1 MKEIKVFLA
10 SGKEMKH
17 DRNAFGNL
25 IRKLDEIYEKRRT
38 RIRLFEWEDVDSAYN
53 GGRKQDEYN
62 EHLKA
67 SDMFLALFHTY
78 AGKFTVEEINI
89 AKDER
94 AKKGTPK
101 PYVYCRDLEEGEQE
115 NQTLTEFKK
124 ELFENLGYYI
134 CSYNSEEC
142 LNLQF
147 VMQLQL
153 FENTQQNEVKVENN
167 DVTFCGIK
175 IAEMDNLQFV
185 AQNMDYL
192 KLRDEINE
200 LKGEIEDLHEKLEKS
215 PDDESLKDT
224 LQQKL
229 NRKNKRQEEFTKYQ
243 QQILDI
249 QKNIVKL
256 QGEKISERS
265 REAIEAFSQGDI
277 RKAYYILEDAKK
289 DTLEG
294 LNDFISSKEITEQKR
309 KNVCQNIKELL
320 LRADV
325 VLADLGK
332 DIESRKKEAWDCYET
347 ADKAASIV
355 DYNKKDYAE
364 LLFRYSKFLSEFAYF
379 NEAKEIYQRLL
390 SLCEEIFGCNEQTAI
405 AYNNIGNV
413 YNNLGNYDK
422 ALEYHNKALEI
433 RKEVLGAKHP
443 DTANSYNNIGN
454 VYCAIG
460 DYNKALDSY
469 NKALEIQE
477 KVLGE
482 EHTDTAS
489 SYNNIG
495 NVYGITGDYNKA
507 LEIQEKVLG
516 EEHSDTTCSY
526 NNIGL
531 VYNDLGKYDEALTYH
546 TKALKIREKVLGE
559 EHTDTASSYNN
570 IGNVYCNL
578 SNYDE
583 ALKYHTKALEIYKKV
598 LSEECPDTAM
608 SYNNIGCD
616 YYNLSNYDKALVC
629 YTNALKTRKKV
640 LGEKHTDTASSYNNI
655 GSVYYNLGKY
665 DEALEYYTKALE
677 IYEKVLGKEHIDT
690 AMSYNNIGNVS
701 CNLGKYNEAFKYF
714 DRALQIQEK
723 VLGEEHIDT
732 AMSYNNIGRIYAI
745 LGKYDKALGYFTKA
759 LKIFQSMLGSE
770 HPYIKRI
777 IKYILSVK
785 AKQKQQS
792 SD

>member
-1 MKEIKVFLA
+1 MKTIKVFLA
-10 SGKEMKH
+10 SGNEMKH

-25 IRKLDEIYEKRRT
+25 IRKLDEIYEKRGT
-38 RIRLFEWEDVDSAYN
+38 RIRLFEWEYVDSAYN

-62 EHLKA
+62 EHLRA

-78 AGKFTVEEINI
+78 AGRFTQEEFNI

-94 AKKGTPK
+94 EEKGTPK
-101 PYVYCRDLEEGEQE
+101 PYVYCRDLQEGEE
-115 NQTLTEFKK
+115 EDQTLKDFKK
-124 ELFENLGYYI
+124 YLFKELKYFF

-153 FENTQQNEVKVENN
+153 FENTMQNEVKVEND
-167 DVTFCGIK
+167 DVTFHGIK
-175 IAEMDNLQFV
+175 IAKMDELQFV

-249 QKNIVKL
+249 QKDIVKL
-256 QGEKISERS
+256 QGEKISERI

-277 RKAYYILEDAKK
+277 RTAYYILEDAKK
-289 DTLEG
+289 DTVEG

-320 LRADV
+320 LRVDV

-332 DIESRKKEAWDCYET
+332 DIESQKKEAWDCYET

-364 LLFRYSKFLSEFAYF
+364 LLFRYGKFLNRYAYF
-379 NEAKEIYQRLL
+379 KEAETVYIRLI

-413 YNNLGNYDK
+413 YSNLGNYDK
-422 ALEYHNKALEI
+422 AL
-433 RKEVLGAKHP
+433 
-443 DTANSYNNIGN
+443 DF
-454 VYCAIG
+454 
-460 DYNKALDSY
+460 Y

-482 EHTDTAS
+482 EHPDTAA

-495 NVYGITGDYNKA
+495 NVYSNLGNYDKALDFYNKA
-507 LEIQEKVLG
+507 LKIQEKVLG
-516 EEHSDTTCSY
+516 QEHTDTAASY

-531 VYNDLGKYDEALTYH
+531 ICDYLGK
-546 TKALKIREKVLGE
+546 
-559 EHTDTASSYNN
+559 
-570 IGNVYCNL
+570 
-578 SNYDE
+578 YDE
-583 ALKYHTKALEIYKKV
+583 ALKYHTKALKI
-598 LSEECPDTAM
+598 
-608 SYNNIGCD
+608 
-616 YYNLSNYDKALVC
+616 
-629 YTNALKTRKKV
+629 RKKV
-640 LGEKHTDTASSYNNI
+640 LGEEHPDTAASYNNIGSAYCKLGKYNKASKNFTRALEIRKKVLGEEHPNIAASYNNI
-655 GSVYYNLGKY
+655 GSVYGYLGKY
-665 DEALEYYTKALE
+665 EKALEYHTKALE
-677 IYEKVLGKEHIDT
+677 IRKKVLGKEHINT
-690 AMSYNNIGNVS
+690 ANSYNDIGVVYD
-701 CNLGKYNEAFKYF
+701 NLGEYE
-714 DRALQIQEK
+714 
-723 VLGEEHIDT
+723 
-732 AMSYNNIGRIYAI
+732 
-745 LGKYDKALGYFTKA
+745 KALEYYDKA
-759 LKIFQSMLGSE
+759 LKIFQSELGNE
-770 HPYIKRI
+770 HPYTKSVIENI
-777 IKYILSVK
+777 SLVK

>member
-1 MKEIKVFLA
+1 MKTIKVFLA

-25 IRKLDEIYEKRRT
+25 IRKLDEIYEKRGT

-62 EHLKA
+62 EHLRA

-78 AGKFTVEEINI
+78 AGIFTKEEFNI

-94 AKKGTPK
+94 EEKGTPK
-101 PYVYCRDLEEGEQE
+101 PYVYCRDLQEGEE
-115 NQTLTEFKK
+115 EDQTLKDFKK
-124 ELFENLGYYI
+124 YLFEKLKYFF

-153 FENTQQNEVKVENN
+153 FENTMQNEVKVEND
-167 DVTFCGIK
+167 DVIFHGIK
-175 IAEMDNLQFV
+175 IAKMDELQFV
-185 AQNMDYL
+185 AQNKDYL

-200 LKGEIEDLHEKLEKS
+200 LKDDIVDLRKQLEET
-215 PDDESLKDT
+215 PDDERLKDR

-229 NRKNKRQEEFTKYQ
+229 KRKNERQEEFTKYQ

-256 QGEKISERS
+256 QGEKISERI

-289 DTLEG
+289 DTDEG

-332 DIESRKKEAWDCYET
+332 DIESRKEEVWDCYKT

-379 NEAKEIYQRLL
+379 NEAKEIYQRLVC
-390 SLCEEIFGCNEQTAI
+390 LCEKNFGHSEQTAI

-413 YNNLGNYDK
+413 YSNLGNYDK
-422 ALEYHNKALEI
+422 AL
-433 RKEVLGAKHP
+433 
-443 DTANSYNNIGN
+443 DF
-454 VYCAIG
+454 
-460 DYNKALDSY
+460 Y

-482 EHTDTAS
+482 EHTDTAV

-495 NVYGITGDYNKA
+495 LICSYLGKYDEA
-507 LEIQEKVLG
+507 LEYHTQALKIRKKVLDEEHPDTANSYNNIGIVYYDLGKYEDALKYYKDALKIQEKVLG
-516 EEHSDTTCSY
+516 EEH
-526 NNIGL
+526 
-531 VYNDLGKYDEALTYH
+531 
-546 TKALKIREKVLGE
+546 
-559 EHTDTASSYNN
+559 
-570 IGNVYCNL
+570 
-578 SNYDE
+578 
-583 ALKYHTKALEIYKKV
+583 
-598 LSEECPDTAM
+598 PDTA
-608 SYNNIGCD
+608 
-616 YYNLSNYDKALVC
+616 
-629 YTNALKTRKKV
+629 T
-640 LGEKHTDTASSYNNI
+640 SYNNI
-655 GSVYYNLGKY
+655 GSAYCK
-665 DEALEYYTKALE
+665 
-677 IYEKVLGKEHIDT
+677 
-690 AMSYNNIGNVS
+690 
-701 CNLGKYNEAFKYF
+701 LGKYNKALKNFT
-714 DRALQIQEK
+714 RALQIQEK
-723 VLGEEHIDT
+723 VLGEEHTDT
-732 AMSYNNIGRIYAI
+732 AMTYHNIGSVDRK
-745 LGKYDKALGYFTKA
+745 LGKYDEALEYYDKA
-759 LKIFQSMLGSE
+759 LKIFQSKLGSE
-770 HPYIKRI
+770 HSYTKSVIENI
-777 IKYILSVK
+777 SLVK
-785 AKQKQQS
+785 AKQKQ
-792 SD
+792 

>member
-1 MKEIKVFLA
+1 MKTIKVFLA

-25 IRKLDEIYEKRRT
+25 IRKLDEIYEKRGT

-62 EHLKA
+62 EHLRA

-78 AGKFTVEEINI
+78 AGRFTKEEFNI
-89 AKDER
+89 AKNER
-94 AKKGTPK
+94 EEKGTPK

-115 NQTLTEFKK
+115 DQTLTEFKK

-153 FENTQQNEVKVENN
+153 FENTMQNEVKVEND
-167 DVTFCGIK
+167 DVTFHGIK
-175 IAEMDNLQFV
+175 IAKMDELQFV
-185 AQNMDYL
+185 AQNKDYL

-200 LKGEIEDLHEKLEKS
+200 LKDDIVDLRKKLEET
-215 PDDESLKDT
+215 PDDERLKDR

-229 NRKNKRQEEFTKYQ
+229 KRKNERQEEFTKYQ

-289 DTLEG
+289 DTVEG

-355 DYNKKDYAE
+355 DYNKKDYVE
-364 LLFRYSKFLSEFAYF
+364 LLYKYGSFLNTYANFK
-379 NEAKEIYQRLL
+379 EAETVYIRLI
-390 SLCEEIFGCNEQTAI
+390 SLCEEIDEKGEQTAG
-405 AYNNIGNV
+405 AYNNIGVV
-413 YNNLGNYDK
+413 YYNLSEYDD
-422 ALEYHNKALEI
+422 ALKYYGKALEI
-433 RKEVLGAKHP
+433 RKKVLGAKHP
-443 DTANSYNNIGN
+443 DTANSYNNIGI
-454 VYCAIG
+454 VYYDLGKYKDALKYYKDALKIQEKVLGEEHPDTATSYNNIG
-460 DYNKALDSY
+460 SADCKLGKYDKALD
-469 NKALEIQE
+469 NFTKALKIQE

-482 EHTDTAS
+482 EHTDTAM
-489 SYNNIG
+489 
-495 NVYGITGDYNKA
+495 
-507 LEIQEKVLG
+507 
-516 EEHSDTTCSY
+516 
-526 NNIGL
+526 
-531 VYNDLGKYDEALTYH
+531 TYH
-546 TKALKIREKVLGE
+546 
-559 EHTDTASSYNN
+559 
-570 IGNVYCNL
+570 
-578 SNYDE
+578 
-583 ALKYHTKALEIYKKV
+583 
-598 LSEECPDTAM
+598 
-608 SYNNIGCD
+608 
-616 YYNLSNYDKALVC
+616 
-629 YTNALKTRKKV
+629 
-640 LGEKHTDTASSYNNI
+640 NI
-655 GSVYYNLGKY
+655 GSVDRKLGKY
-665 DEALEYYTKALE
+665 DEALEYYDKALE
-677 IYEKVLGKEHIDT
+677 I
-690 AMSYNNIGNVS
+690 
-701 CNLGKYNEAFKYF
+701 
-714 DRALQIQEK
+714 
-723 VLGEEHIDT
+723 
-732 AMSYNNIGRIYAI
+732 
-745 LGKYDKALGYFTKA
+745 
-759 LKIFQSMLGSE
+759 FQSELGNE
-770 HPYIKRI
+770 HPYTKSVIENI
-777 IKYILSVK
+777 SLVK

-792 SD
+792 TD

>member
-1 MKEIKVFLA
+1 MKTIKVFLA

-25 IRKLDEIYEKRRT
+25 IRKLDEIYEKRGT

-62 EHLKA
+62 EHLRA

-78 AGKFTVEEINI
+78 AGRFTQEEFDI

-94 AKKGTPK
+94 ENKGTPK
-101 PYVYCRDLEEGEQE
+101 PYVYCRDLQEGEE
-115 NQTLTEFKK
+115 EDQTLKDFKK
-124 ELFENLGYYI
+124 YLFEKLKYFF

-153 FENTQQNEVKVENN
+153 FENTMQNEVKVEND
-167 DVTFCGIK
+167 DVTFHGIK
-175 IAEMDNLQFV
+175 IAKMDELQFV
-185 AQNMDYL
+185 AQNKDYL

-200 LKGEIEDLHEKLEKS
+200 LKDDIVDLRKKLEET
-215 PDDESLKDT
+215 PDDERLKDR

-229 NRKNKRQEEFTKYQ
+229 KRKNERQEEFTKYQ

-256 QGEKISERS
+256 QGEKISERI
-265 REAIEAFSQGDI
+265 RETIEAFSRGDI

-289 DTLEG
+289 DTVEG

-332 DIESRKKEAWDCYET
+332 DIKSRKKEAWDCYET
-347 ADKAASIV
+347 ADKVANEV
-355 DYNKKDYAE
+355 GYNKKDYVE
-364 LLFRYSKFLSEFAYF
+364 LLFRYGKFLNRYAYF
-379 NEAKEIYQRLL
+379 KEAETVYIRLI

-413 YNNLGNYDK
+413 YSNLGNYDK
-422 ALEYHNKALEI
+422 ALDFYNKALEI
-433 RKEVLGAKHP
+433 QEKVLGKEHT
-443 DTANSYNNIGN
+443 DTAVSYNNIGLICSYLGKYDEALKYHTQALEIRKKVLGEEHTDTAASYNNIGN
-454 VYCAIG
+454 VYSNLG
-460 DYNKALDSY
+460 NYDKALDFY

-482 EHTDTAS
+482 EHTDTAA

-495 NVYGITGDYNKA
+495 NVYSNLGNYDKALDFYNKA

-516 EEHSDTTCSY
+516 KEHTDTAVSY

-531 VYNDLGKYDEALTYH
+531 ICSYLGK
-546 TKALKIREKVLGE
+546 
-559 EHTDTASSYNN
+559 
-570 IGNVYCNL
+570 
-578 SNYDE
+578 YDE
-583 ALKYHTKALEIYKKV
+583 ALKYHTQALEIRKKV
-598 LSEECPDTAM
+598 LDEEHTDTAA
-608 SYNNIGCD
+608 SYNNIGLICS
-616 YYNLSNYDKALVC
+616 Y
-629 YTNALKTRKKV
+629 
-640 LGEKHTDTASSYNNI
+640 LGEYEK
-655 GSVYYNLGKY
+655 
-665 DEALEYYTKALE
+665 ALEYY
-677 IYEKVLGKEHIDT
+677 D
-690 AMSYNNIGNVS
+690 
-701 CNLGKYNEAFKYF
+701 
-714 DRALQIQEK
+714 
-723 VLGEEHIDT
+723 
-732 AMSYNNIGRIYAI
+732 
-745 LGKYDKALGYFTKA
+745 KA
-759 LKIFQSMLGSE
+759 LKIFQSKLGSE
-770 HPYIKRI
+770 HSYTKSVIENI
-777 IKYILSVK
+777 SLVK
-785 AKQKQQS
+785 AKQKQ
-792 SD
+792 

>member
-25 IRKLDEIYEKRRT
+25 IRKLDEIYEKRGT

-78 AGKFTVEEINI
+78 AGKFTIEEFNI

-153 FENTQQNEVKVENN
+153 FENTQQNEVKAENN
-167 DVTFCGIK
+167 DVTFYGVK
-175 IAEMDNLQFV
+175 IAKMDELQFV
-185 AQNMDYL
+185 AQNKDYL

-215 PDDESLKDT
+215 PDDESLKDR

-229 NRKNKRQEEFTKYQ
+229 NRKNERQEEFSKYQ

-265 REAIEAFSQGDI
+265 RKAIEAFSQGDI
-277 RKAYYILEDAKK
+277 CKAYYILEDAKK

-355 DYNKKDYAE
+355 DYNKKDYVE
-364 LLFRYSKFLSEFAYF
+364 LLFRYGKFLSEFAYF

-390 SLCEEIFGCNEQTAI
+390 SLCEETFGYSKQTASS
-405 AYNNIGNV
+405 YNNIGNV

-422 ALEYHNKALEI
+422 ALKNHN
-433 RKEVLGAKHP
+433 
-443 DTANSYNNIGN
+443 
-454 VYCAIG
+454 
-460 DYNKALDSY
+460 
-469 NKALEIQE
+469 
-477 KVLGE
+477 
-482 EHTDTAS
+482 
-489 SYNNIG
+489 
-495 NVYGITGDYNKA
+495 
-507 LEIQEKVLG
+507 
-516 EEHSDTTCSY
+516 
-526 NNIGL
+526 
-531 VYNDLGKYDEALTYH
+531 
-546 TKALKIREKVLGE
+546 
-559 EHTDTASSYNN
+559 
-570 IGNVYCNL
+570 
-578 SNYDE
+578 
-583 ALKYHTKALEIYKKV
+583 KALEIYKKV
-598 LSEECPDTAM
+598 LSEECSDTAM

-616 YYNLSNYDKALVC
+616 YYNLGNYDKALKC
-629 YTNALKTRKKV
+629 YTDALKTRKKV
-640 LGEKHTDTASSYNNI
+640 LGEEHTDTATSYNNI
-655 GSVYYNLGKY
+655 GSAYCKLGEYNK
-665 DEALEYYTKALE
+665 ALDNFTKAL
-677 IYEKVLGKEHIDT
+677 K
-690 AMSYNNIGNVS
+690 
-701 CNLGKYNEAFKYF
+701 
-714 DRALQIQEK
+714 IQEK

-732 AMSYNNIGRIYAI
+732 AMTYHNIGSVDRK
-745 LGKYDKALGYFTKA
+745 LGKYDDALEYYDKA
-759 LKIFQSMLGSE
+759 LKIFQSKLGSE
-770 HPYIKRI
+770 HSYTK
-777 IKYILSVK
+777 SVVENISLVK
-785 AKQKQQS
+785 DKQKQQS
-792 SD
+792 ID

>member
-25 IRKLDEIYEKRRT
+25 IRKLDEIYEKRGT

-67 SDMFLALFHTY
+67 SDMFLVLFHTY
-78 AGKFTVEEINI
+78 AGKFTVEEFNI

-101 PYVYCRDLEEGEQE
+101 PYVCCRDLEEGEQE
-115 NQTLTEFKK
+115 DQTLTVFKK
-124 ELFENLGYYI
+124 ELFEELGYYI

-153 FENTQQNEVKVENN
+153 FENTQQNEVKAENN
-167 DVTFCGIK
+167 DVTFYGVK
-175 IAEMDNLQFV
+175 IAEMDDLQFV
-185 AQNMDYL
+185 AQNKDYL
-192 KLRDEINE
+192 ELRDKINE
-200 LKGEIEDLHEKLEKS
+200 LKSDIEDLHERLEKT
-215 PDDESLKDT
+215 PDDEKIKDR
-224 LQQKL
+224 LQHKL
-229 NRKNKRQEEFTKYQ
+229 NCKNKLQEEFSKYQ

-249 QKNIVKL
+249 QKDIVKL
-256 QGEKISERS
+256 QGEKISERIK
-265 REAIEAFSQGDI
+265 EAIEAFSRGDI
-277 RKAYYILEDAKK
+277 RKADDILEDAKK
-289 DTLEG
+289 DTIEG
-294 LNDFISSKEITEQKR
+294 LDDFICSKEITEQKR
-309 KNVCQNIKELL
+309 KNVCQNIKGLL
-320 LRADV
+320 LKADI
-325 VLADLGK
+325 VLADRSK
-332 DIESRKKEAWDCYET
+332 NIEVRKQEALELYQTADNAAKEVGYDKKGRVELLYKYGSFLNAYAYFKEAET
-347 ADKAASIV
+347 VYI
-355 DYNKKDYAE
+355 
-364 LLFRYSKFLSEFAYF
+364 
-379 NEAKEIYQRLL
+379 RLI
-390 SLCEEIFGCNEQTAI
+390 SLCEETFGHSEQTAI

-413 YNNLGNYDK
+413 YCNLGKYDE
-422 ALEYHNKALEI
+422 ALKYH
-433 RKEVLGAKHP
+433 
-443 DTANSYNNIGN
+443 T
-454 VYCAIG
+454 
-460 DYNKALDSY
+460 
-469 NKALEIQE
+469 Q
-477 KVLGE
+477 
-482 EHTDTAS
+482 
-489 SYNNIG
+489 
-495 NVYGITGDYNKA
+495 A

-578 SNYDE
+578 GNYDE

-770 HPYIKRI
+770 HPYTKRI

-785 AKQKQQS
+785 TKQKQQS

>member
-25 IRKLDEIYEKRRT
+25 IRKLDEIYEKRGT

-62 EHLKA
+62 EHLRA

-78 AGKFTVEEINI
+78 AGIFTQEEFNI

-94 AKKGTPK
+94 EEKGTPK
-101 PYVYCRDLEEGEQE
+101 PYVYCRDLQEGEE
-115 NQTLTEFKK
+115 EDQTLKDFKK
-124 ELFENLGYYI
+124 YLFEKLKYFF

-153 FENTQQNEVKVENN
+153 FENTMQNEVKVEND
-167 DVTFCGIK
+167 DVTFHGIK
-175 IAEMDNLQFV
+175 IAKMDELQFV
-185 AQNMDYL
+185 AQNKDYL

-200 LKGEIEDLHEKLEKS
+200 LKDDIVDLRKQLEES
-215 PDDESLKDT
+215 PDDERLKDR

-229 NRKNKRQEEFTKYQ
+229 NRKNERQEEFSKYQ

-265 REAIEAFSQGDI
+265 RKAIEAFSQGDI
-277 RKAYYILEDAKK
+277 RTAYYILEDAKK
-289 DTLEG
+289 DTVEG

-364 LLFRYSKFLSEFAYF
+364 LLFRYGKFLNRYAYF
-379 NEAKEIYQRLL
+379 KEAETVYIRLI

-413 YNNLGNYDK
+413 YSNLGNYDK
-422 ALEYHNKALEI
+422 AL
-433 RKEVLGAKHP
+433 
-443 DTANSYNNIGN
+443 DF
-454 VYCAIG
+454 
-460 DYNKALDSY
+460 Y

-482 EHTDTAS
+482 EHPDTAA

-495 NVYGITGDYNKA
+495 NVYSNLGNYDKALDFYNKA
-507 LEIQEKVLG
+507 LKIQEKVLG
-516 EEHSDTTCSY
+516 KEHTDTAASY

-531 VYNDLGKYDEALTYH
+531 ICDYLGK
-546 TKALKIREKVLGE
+546 
-559 EHTDTASSYNN
+559 
-570 IGNVYCNL
+570 
-578 SNYDE
+578 YDE
-583 ALKYHTKALEIYKKV
+583 ALKYHTKALKI
-598 LSEECPDTAM
+598 
-608 SYNNIGCD
+608 
-616 YYNLSNYDKALVC
+616 
-629 YTNALKTRKKV
+629 RKKV
-640 LGEKHTDTASSYNNI
+640 LGEEHTDTAASYNNI
-655 GSVYYNLGKY
+655 GNAYCNLGKY
-665 DEALEYYTKALE
+665 DEALEYYEKALE
-677 IYEKVLGKEHIDT
+677 IRK
-690 AMSYNNIGNVS
+690 
-701 CNLGKYNEAFKYF
+701 
-714 DRALQIQEK
+714 K
-723 VLGEEHIDT
+723 VLGEEHPDT
-732 AMSYNNIGRIYAI
+732 AASYNNIGSAYCK
-745 LGKYDKALGYFTKA
+745 LGKYDKALEYYEKALEIRKKVLDEEHTDTAGSYNNIGLICSYLGKYDEALEYYDKA
-759 LKIFQSMLGSE
+759 LKIFQSKLGSE
-770 HPYIKRI
+770 HSYTKSVIENI
-777 IKYILSVK
+777 SLVK
-785 AKQKQQS
+785 AKQKQ
-792 SD
+792 

>member
-1 MKEIKVFLA
+1 MKTIKVFLA

-25 IRKLDEIYEKRRT
+25 IRKLDEIYEKRGT

-62 EHLKA
+62 EHLRA

-78 AGKFTVEEINI
+78 AGRFTQEEFDI

-94 AKKGTPK
+94 ENKGTPK
-101 PYVYCRDLEEGEQE
+101 PYVYCRDLQEGEE
-115 NQTLTEFKK
+115 EDQTLKDFKK
-124 ELFENLGYYI
+124 YLFEKLKYFF

-153 FENTQQNEVKVENN
+153 FENTMQNEVKVEND
-167 DVTFCGIK
+167 DVTFHGIK
-175 IAEMDNLQFV
+175 IAKMDELQFV
-185 AQNMDYL
+185 AQNKDYL

-200 LKGEIEDLHEKLEKS
+200 LKDDIVDLRKKLEET
-215 PDDESLKDT
+215 PDDERLKDR

-229 NRKNKRQEEFTKYQ
+229 KRKNERQEEFTKYQ

-256 QGEKISERS
+256 QGEKISERI
-265 REAIEAFSQGDI
+265 RETIEAFSRGDI

-289 DTLEG
+289 DTVEG

-332 DIESRKKEAWDCYET
+332 DIKSRKKEAWDCYET
-347 ADKAASIV
+347 ADKVANEV
-355 DYNKKDYAE
+355 GYNKKDYVE
-364 LLFRYSKFLSEFAYF
+364 LLFRYGKFLNRYAYF
-379 NEAKEIYQRLL
+379 KEAETVYIRLI

-413 YNNLGNYDK
+413 YSNLGNYDK
-422 ALEYHNKALEI
+422 ALDFYNKALEI
-433 RKEVLGAKHP
+433 QEKVLGEEHT
-443 DTANSYNNIGN
+443 DTAVSYNNIGLICSYLGKYDEALKYHTQALEIRKKVLGEEHTDTAASYNNIGN
-454 VYCAIG
+454 VYSNLG
-460 DYNKALDSY
+460 NYDKALDSY

-482 EHTDTAS
+482 EHTDTAA

-495 NVYGITGDYNKA
+495 NVYSNLGNYDKALDFYNKA

-516 EEHSDTTCSY
+516 EEHTDTAVSY

-531 VYNDLGKYDEALTYH
+531 
-546 TKALKIREKVLGE
+546 IC
-559 EHTDTASSYNN
+559 SY
-570 IGNVYCNL
+570 
-578 SNYDE
+578 
-583 ALKYHTKALEIYKKV
+583 
-598 LSEECPDTAM
+598 
-608 SYNNIGCD
+608 
-616 YYNLSNYDKALVC
+616 
-629 YTNALKTRKKV
+629 
-640 LGEKHTDTASSYNNI
+640 
-655 GSVYYNLGKY
+655 
-665 DEALEYYTKALE
+665 
-677 IYEKVLGKEHIDT
+677 
-690 AMSYNNIGNVS
+690 
-701 CNLGKYNEAFKYF
+701 
-714 DRALQIQEK
+714 
-723 VLGEEHIDT
+723 
-732 AMSYNNIGRIYAI
+732 
-745 LGKYDKALGYFTKA
+745 LGKYDKALKYHTQALEIRKKVLDEEHTDTAASYNNIGLICSYLGEYEKALEYYDKA
-759 LKIFQSMLGSE
+759 LKIFQSKLGSE
-770 HPYIKRI
+770 HSYTKSVIENI
-777 IKYILSVK
+777 SLVK
-785 AKQKQQS
+785 AKQKQ
-792 SD
+792 

>member
-1 MKEIKVFLA
+1 MKTIKVFLA

-25 IRKLDEIYEKRRT
+25 IRKLDEIYEKRGT

-62 EHLKA
+62 EHLRA

-78 AGKFTVEEINI
+78 AGRFTKEEFNI
-89 AKDER
+89 AKNER
-94 AKKGTPK
+94 EEKGTPK

-115 NQTLTEFKK
+115 DQTLTEFKK

-153 FENTQQNEVKVENN
+153 FENTMQNEVKVEND
-167 DVTFCGIK
+167 DVTFHGIK
-175 IAEMDNLQFV
+175 IAKMDELQFV
-185 AQNMDYL
+185 AQNKDYL

-229 NRKNKRQEEFTKYQ
+229 KRKNERQEEFTKYQ

-249 QKNIVKL
+249 QKDIVKL

-265 REAIEAFSQGDI
+265 RKAIEAFSQGDI
-277 RKAYYILEDAKK
+277 CKAYYILEDAKK

-355 DYNKKDYAE
+355 DYNKKDYVE
-364 LLFRYSKFLSEFAYF
+364 LLFRYGKFLSEFAYF

-390 SLCEEIFGCNEQTAI
+390 SLCEETFG
-405 AYNNIGNV
+405 
-413 YNNLGNYDK
+413 
-422 ALEYHNKALEI
+422 
-433 RKEVLGAKHP
+433 
-443 DTANSYNNIGN
+443 
-454 VYCAIG
+454 
-460 DYNKALDSY
+460 YNK
-469 NKALEIQE
+469 Q
-477 KVLGE
+477 
-482 EHTDTAS
+482 TAS

-495 NVYGITGDYNKA
+495 NVCGITGDYNKALDFYNKA

-526 NNIGL
+526 NNIGN
-531 VYNDLGKYDEALTYH
+531 VYNDLGNYD
-546 TKALKIREKVLGE
+546 KALKNHNKALEIRKKILGE

-570 IGNVYCNL
+570 IGNVCNNL
-578 SNYDE
+578 GNYDK
-583 ALKYHTKALEIYKKV
+583 ALKNHNRALEIYKKV
-598 LSEECPDTAM
+598 LSEESSDTAM

-616 YYNLSNYDKALVC
+616 CYNLGNYDKALEC

-640 LGEKHTDTASSYNNI
+640 LGEEHTDTATSYNNI
-655 GSVYYNLGKY
+655 GSAYCKLGEYNK
-665 DEALEYYTKALE
+665 ALDNFTKAL
-677 IYEKVLGKEHIDT
+677 K
-690 AMSYNNIGNVS
+690 
-701 CNLGKYNEAFKYF
+701 
-714 DRALQIQEK
+714 IQEK

-732 AMSYNNIGRIYAI
+732 AMTYHNIGSVDRK
-745 LGKYDKALGYFTKA
+745 LGKYDDALEYYDKA
-759 LKIFQSMLGSE
+759 LKIFQSKLGSE
-770 HPYIKRI
+770 HSYTK
-777 IKYILSVK
+777 SVVENISLVK
-785 AKQKQQS
+785 DKQKQQS
-792 SD
+792 ID

>member
-25 IRKLDEIYEKRRT
+25 IRKLDEIYEKRGT

-78 AGKFTVEEINI
+78 AGKFTVEEFNI

-249 QKNIVKL
+249 QKDIVKL
-256 QGEKISERS
+256 QGEKISERIK
-265 REAIEAFSQGDI
+265 EAIEAFSQGNI
-277 RKAYYILEDAKK
+277 CKADFILKDAKY
-289 DTLEG
+289 DTIKG
-294 LNDFISSKEITEQKR
+294 LDDFISSKEITEQKR

-320 LRADV
+320 LKADV

-364 LLFRYSKFLSEFAYF
+364 LLFRYGKFLNRYAYF
-379 NEAKEIYQRLL
+379 KEAEEVYQYLV
-390 SLCEEIFGCNEQTAI
+390 SLCEETFGQKEQTAL
-405 AYNNIGNV
+405 AYNNIGIV
-413 YNNLGNYDK
+413 YRNLGEYKK
-422 ALEYHNKALEI
+422 ALEYHTKALEI
-433 RKEVLGAKHP
+433 QKKVLCEEHT
-443 DTANSYNNIGN
+443 DTATSYNNIGN
-454 VYCAIG
+454 VYRNLG
-460 DYNKALDSY
+460 EYKKALEY
-469 NKALEIQE
+469 HTKALEIRKKVLGE
-477 KVLGE
+477 ENTDTAASYNNMGIVYRNLGEYEKALEHHTKALEIRKKVLGE
-482 EHTDTAS
+482 EHPNIAA

-495 NVYGITGDYNKA
+495 IVYRNLGEYEKA
-507 LEIQEKVLG
+507 LE
-516 EEHSDTTCSY
+516 H
-526 NNIGL
+526 
-531 VYNDLGKYDEALTYH
+531 H
-546 TKALKIREKVLGE
+546 TKALKIRKKVLGE
-559 EHTDTASSYNN
+559 EHPN
-570 IGNVYCNL
+570 I
-578 SNYDE
+578 
-583 ALKYHTKALEIYKKV
+583 AA
-598 LSEECPDTAM
+598 
-608 SYNNIGCD
+608 
-616 YYNLSNYDKALVC
+616 
-629 YTNALKTRKKV
+629 
-640 LGEKHTDTASSYNNI
+640 SYNNI
-655 GSVYYNLGKY
+655 GSVYGYLGKY
-665 DEALEYYTKALE
+665 EKALEYHTKALE
-677 IYEKVLGKEHIDT
+677 IRKKVLGKEHINT
-690 AMSYNNIGNVS
+690 ANSYNDIGVVYD
-701 CNLGKYNEAFKYF
+701 NLGE
-714 DRALQIQEK
+714 
-723 VLGEEHIDT
+723 
-732 AMSYNNIGRIYAI
+732 
-745 LGKYDKALGYFTKA
+745 YDKALEYYDKA
-759 LKIFQSMLGSE
+759 LKIFQSELGNE
-770 HPYIKRI
+770 HPYTKSVIENI
-777 IKYILSVK
+777 SLVK

-792 SD
+792 TD

>member
-1 MKEIKVFLA
+1 MKTIKVFLA

-25 IRKLDEIYEKRRT
+25 IRKLDEIYEKRGT

-62 EHLKA
+62 EHLRA

-78 AGKFTVEEINI
+78 AGRFTQEEFDI

-94 AKKGTPK
+94 ENKGTPK
-101 PYVYCRDLEEGEQE
+101 PYVYCRDLQEGEE
-115 NQTLTEFKK
+115 EDQTLKDFKK
-124 ELFENLGYYI
+124 YLFEKLKYFF

-153 FENTQQNEVKVENN
+153 FENTMQNEVKVEND
-167 DVTFCGIK
+167 DVTFHGIK
-175 IAEMDNLQFV
+175 IAKMDELQFV
-185 AQNMDYL
+185 AQNKDYL

-200 LKGEIEDLHEKLEKS
+200 LKDDIVDLRKKLEET
-215 PDDESLKDT
+215 PDDERLKDR

-229 NRKNKRQEEFTKYQ
+229 KRKNERQEEFTKYQ

-256 QGEKISERS
+256 QGEKISERI
-265 REAIEAFSQGDI
+265 RETIEAFSRGDI

-289 DTLEG
+289 DTVEG

-332 DIESRKKEAWDCYET
+332 DIKSRKKEAWDCYET
-347 ADKAASIV
+347 ADKVANEV
-355 DYNKKDYAE
+355 GYNKKDYVE
-364 LLFRYSKFLSEFAYF
+364 LLFRYGKFLNRYAYF
-379 NEAKEIYQRLL
+379 KEAETVYIRLI

-413 YNNLGNYDK
+413 YSNLGNYDK
-422 ALEYHNKALEI
+422 ALDFYNKALEI
-433 RKEVLGAKHP
+433 QEKVLGKEHT
-443 DTANSYNNIGN
+443 DTAVSYNNIGLICSYLGKYDEALKYHTQALEIRKKVLGEEHTDTAASYNNIGN
-454 VYCAIG
+454 VYSNLG
-460 DYNKALDSY
+460 NYDKALDSY

-482 EHTDTAS
+482 EHTDTAA

-495 NVYGITGDYNKA
+495 NVYSNLGNYDKALDFYNKA

-516 EEHSDTTCSY
+516 EEHTDTAVSY

-531 VYNDLGKYDEALTYH
+531 
-546 TKALKIREKVLGE
+546 IC
-559 EHTDTASSYNN
+559 SY
-570 IGNVYCNL
+570 
-578 SNYDE
+578 
-583 ALKYHTKALEIYKKV
+583 
-598 LSEECPDTAM
+598 
-608 SYNNIGCD
+608 
-616 YYNLSNYDKALVC
+616 
-629 YTNALKTRKKV
+629 
-640 LGEKHTDTASSYNNI
+640 
-655 GSVYYNLGKY
+655 
-665 DEALEYYTKALE
+665 
-677 IYEKVLGKEHIDT
+677 
-690 AMSYNNIGNVS
+690 
-701 CNLGKYNEAFKYF
+701 
-714 DRALQIQEK
+714 
-723 VLGEEHIDT
+723 
-732 AMSYNNIGRIYAI
+732 
-745 LGKYDKALGYFTKA
+745 LGKYDKALKYHTQALEIRKKVLDEEHTDTAASYNNIGLICSYLGEYEKALEYYDKA
-759 LKIFQSMLGSE
+759 LKIFQSKLGSE
-770 HPYIKRI
+770 HSYTKSVIENI
-777 IKYILSVK
+777 SLVK
-785 AKQKQQS
+785 AKQKQ
-792 SD
+792 

>member
-1 MKEIKVFLA
+1 MKTIKVFLA

-25 IRKLDEIYEKRRT
+25 IRKLDEIYEKRGT

-62 EHLKA
+62 EHLRA

-78 AGKFTVEEINI
+78 AGIFTQEEFNI

-94 AKKGTPK
+94 EEKGTPK
-101 PYVYCRDLEEGEQE
+101 PYVYCRDLQEGEE
-115 NQTLTEFKK
+115 EDQTLKDFKK
-124 ELFENLGYYI
+124 YLFEKLKYFF

-153 FENTQQNEVKVENN
+153 FENTMQNEVKVEND
-167 DVTFCGIK
+167 DVTFHGIK
-175 IAEMDNLQFV
+175 IAKMDELQFV
-185 AQNMDYL
+185 AQNKDYL

-200 LKGEIEDLHEKLEKS
+200 LKDDIVDLRKKLEET
-215 PDDESLKDT
+215 PDDERLKNR

-229 NRKNKRQEEFTKYQ
+229 KLKNERQEEFTKYQ

-256 QGEKISERS
+256 QGEKISERI

-289 DTLEG
+289 DTDEG

-332 DIESRKKEAWDCYET
+332 DIESRKKEAWDCYKT

-355 DYNKKDYAE
+355 DYNKKDYVE
-364 LLFRYSKFLSEFAYF
+364 LLFKYGKFLNRYAYF
-379 NEAKEIYQRLL
+379 KEAETVYIRLI

-413 YNNLGNYDK
+413 YSNLGNYDK
-422 ALEYHNKALEI
+422 AL
-433 RKEVLGAKHP
+433 
-443 DTANSYNNIGN
+443 DF
-454 VYCAIG
+454 
-460 DYNKALDSY
+460 Y

-482 EHTDTAS
+482 EHPDTAA

-495 NVYGITGDYNKA
+495 NVYSNLGNYDKALEYYEKA
-507 LEIQEKVLG
+507 LEIRKKVLG
-516 EEHSDTTCSY
+516 EEHPDTAASYNNIGSAYYKLGKYNKASKNFTRALEIRKKVLDEEHTDTAGSY

-531 VYNDLGKYDEALTYH
+531 
-546 TKALKIREKVLGE
+546 I
-559 EHTDTASSYNN
+559 
-570 IGNVYCNL
+570 CN
-578 SNYDE
+578 Y
-583 ALKYHTKALEIYKKV
+583 
-598 LSEECPDTAM
+598 
-608 SYNNIGCD
+608 
-616 YYNLSNYDKALVC
+616 
-629 YTNALKTRKKV
+629 
-640 LGEKHTDTASSYNNI
+640 
-655 GSVYYNLGKY
+655 LGKY
-665 DEALEYYTKALE
+665 DEALEYYE
-677 IYEKVLGKEHIDT
+677 
-690 AMSYNNIGNVS
+690 
-701 CNLGKYNEAFKYF
+701 
-714 DRALQIQEK
+714 
-723 VLGEEHIDT
+723 
-732 AMSYNNIGRIYAI
+732 
-745 LGKYDKALGYFTKA
+745 KA
-759 LKIFQSMLGSE
+759 LKIFQSELGNE
-770 HPYIKRI
+770 HPYTKSVIENI
-777 IKYILSVK
+777 SLVK
-785 AKQKQQS
+785 AMQKQQS

>member
-25 IRKLDEIYEKRRT
+25 IRKLDEIYEKRGT

-62 EHLKA
+62 EHLRA

-78 AGKFTVEEINI
+78 AGTFTKEEFNI

-94 AKKGTPK
+94 EEKGTPK
-101 PYVYCRDLEEGEQE
+101 PYVYCRDLQEGEE
-115 NQTLTEFKK
+115 EDQTLKDFKK
-124 ELFENLGYYI
+124 YLFEELKYFF

-153 FENTQQNEVKVENN
+153 FENTMQNEVKVEND
-167 DVTFCGIK
+167 DVTFHGIK
-175 IAEMDNLQFV
+175 IAKMDELQFV
-185 AQNMDYL
+185 AQNKDYL

-200 LKGEIEDLHEKLEKS
+200 LKDDIVDLRKQLEES
-215 PDDESLKDT
+215 PDDERLKDR

-229 NRKNKRQEEFTKYQ
+229 NRKNERQEEFSKYQ

-265 REAIEAFSQGDI
+265 RKAIEAFSQGDI
-277 RKAYYILEDAKK
+277 CKAYYILEDAKK

-355 DYNKKDYAE
+355 DYNKKDYVE
-364 LLFRYSKFLSEFAYF
+364 LLFRYGKFLSEFAYF

-390 SLCEEIFGCNEQTAI
+390 NLCEETFGYSKQ
-405 AYNNIGNV
+405 
-413 YNNLGNYDK
+413 
-422 ALEYHNKALEI
+422 
-433 RKEVLGAKHP
+433 
-443 DTANSYNNIGN
+443 
-454 VYCAIG
+454 
-460 DYNKALDSY
+460 
-469 NKALEIQE
+469 
-477 KVLGE
+477 
-482 EHTDTAS
+482 TAS

-495 NVYGITGDYNKA
+495 NVYGITGDYNKALDFYNKA

-531 VYNDLGKYDEALTYH
+531 VYNDLGKYDEAFECH
-546 TKALKIREKVLGE
+546 TKALEIRKKILGE

-570 IGNVYCNL
+570 IGNVYNDL
-578 SNYDE
+578 GNYDKASE
-583 ALKYHTKALEIYKKV
+583 NHNKALEIYKKV
-598 LSEECPDTAM
+598 LSEECSDTAM

-616 YYNLSNYDKALVC
+616 YYNLGNYDKALKC
-629 YTNALKTRKKV
+629 YTDALKTRKKV
-640 LGEKHTDTASSYNNI
+640 LGEEHTDTATSYNNI
-655 GSVYYNLGKY
+655 GSAYCKLGEYNK
-665 DEALEYYTKALE
+665 ALDNFTKAL
-677 IYEKVLGKEHIDT
+677 K
-690 AMSYNNIGNVS
+690 
-701 CNLGKYNEAFKYF
+701 
-714 DRALQIQEK
+714 IQEK

-732 AMSYNNIGRIYAI
+732 AMTYHNIGSVDRK
-745 LGKYDKALGYFTKA
+745 LGKYDDALEYYDKA
-759 LKIFQSMLGSE
+759 LKIFQSKLGSE
-770 HPYIKRI
+770 HSYTK
-777 IKYILSVK
+777 SVVENISLVK
-785 AKQKQQS
+785 DKQKQQS